1 MKISKLNMLKMNKRM
16 QSTVS
21 LRSIPG
27 TSTTGMTHHVKG
39 YQKDISP
46 DANILHHGIND
57 LKNGNNSEK
66 IATEVNLA
74 LTKPSEKTKVFISG
88 FTIRNE
94 NLDKIRREVN
104 KNF

>member
-66 IATEVNLA
+66 KQKFLYQDS
-74 LTKPSEKTKVFISG
+74 LSEMKTLIKYEEKLIKIFK
-88 FTIRNE
+88 E
-94 NLDKIRREVN
+94 NSWL
-104 KNF
+104 KN